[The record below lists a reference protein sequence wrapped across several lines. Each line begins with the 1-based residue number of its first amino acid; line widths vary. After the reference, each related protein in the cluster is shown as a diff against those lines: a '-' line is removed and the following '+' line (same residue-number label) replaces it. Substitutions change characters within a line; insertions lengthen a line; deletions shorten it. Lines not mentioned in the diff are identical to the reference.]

1 MSEPI
6 PWSSPLVRQAGT
18 VHLGGTHAEIV
29 RTEAAT
35 AAGER
40 VDAPFVLVVDPA
52 VTDPSRTSGGKR
64 PVWAYA
70 HVPNGDTRDPVG
82 LIRRRI
88 EEYAPGFSDTVIASR
103 GLSAMQYEMYN
114 PNYVGGDIASG
125 AMTLR
130 QSLARPTARR
140 DPYTTPLPGVFLCSS
155 ATPPGPSV
163 HGMCGYFA
171 ARSALRRHH
180 GLRTSPDLSP
190 QEKQEKEWP

>member
-125 AMTLR
+125 AH
-130 QSLARPTARR
+130 
-140 DPYTTPLPGVFLCSS
+140 DPAPVTGTPHR
-155 ATPPGPSV
+155 APGPV
-163 HGMCGYFA
+163 HHTA
-171 ARSALRRHH
+171 AGRVPLLVGHSTRAVGARHVRLFR
-180 GLRTSPDLSP
+180 GPVRPA
-190 QEKQEKEWP
+190 